1 MFGPT
6 LGRIL
11 SITVM
16 PVSGFVCMNSIA
28 WRGRSRYGIAVT
40 SMSEGVAAV
49 RERKL
54 FYGWYVVAVGFIANV
69 ASAFS
74 LASTLSVFLKPLT
87 AELGVSRGV
96 FSLLRS
102 GEGIIAASMAPLI
115 GTLTDRYGGRWMMA
129 LGAISVGVG
138 YVSLSYID
146 NFAQFLLL
154 RWSLV
159 TIGDAFMGYMVINIV
174 IAQWFYRRRGRAI
187 AFSGM
192 GIGFT
197 KVFMPIAA
205 ASLILWLGWRQT
217 WLIFGLVTIILVV
230 GPALL
235 FVRRSPEEMG
245 LNPDGE
251 PRLSEADEKREMSRA
266 GSYHFAA
273 AQDVVWTRSEAART
287 SAFWLLVVI
296 FGVSSIG
303 VTGLNLHVFPYVSDL
318 GHSPVVAATVMS
330 FIASTQ
336 LASPLVWGL
345 IAERM
350 DPRRATMCK
359 FIIQGTGLALA
370 ITTESIVFL
379 YAGFLLYGMGLG
391 GSMVL
396 SEIFWA
402 NYFGRLSLG
411 KVRGL
416 GLLLIHG
423 LAALGPP
430 FFGFLFDVTGGY
442 GLSFAMFVGALLA
455 SGLLSL
461 LLHPPVKLIR

>member
-1 MFGPT
+1 MT
-6 LGRIL
+6 MI
-11 SITVM
+11 SEAT
-16 PVSGFVCMNSIA
+16 
-28 WRGRSRYGIAVT
+28 AV
-40 SMSEGVAAV
+40 V
-49 RERKL
+49 RERRL
-54 FYGWYVVAVGFIANV
+54 FYGWYIVAVGFVANV

-74 LASTLSVFLKPLT
+74 LASTLSVFMKPLT

-115 GTLTDRYGGRWMMA
+115 GTLADRYGGRWMMA
-129 LGAISVGVG
+129 LGAISVGIG
-138 YVSLSYID
+138 YIALSHVES
-146 NFAQFLLL
+146 FAQFLLV

-159 TIGDAFMGYMVINIV
+159 TVGDAFMGYMVINIV
-174 IAQWFYRRRGRAI
+174 IAHWFYRRRGRAI

-197 KVFMPIAA
+197 KVFMPIGA
-205 ASLILWLGWRQT
+205 ASLIIWLGWRQT
-217 WLIFGLVTIILVV
+217 WLIFGVVTIVLVV

-245 LNPDGE
+245 LAPDGE
-251 PRLSEADEKREMSRA
+251 PLRAESGKRRGKLEDASSR
-266 GSYHFAA
+266 FAA
-273 AQDVVWTRSEAART
+273 TQEVLWSRSEAVRT
-287 SAFWLLVVI
+287 RAFWLLVVM

-303 VTGLNLHVFPYVSDL
+303 VTGLNLHVFAYVSDL

-330 FIASTQ
+330 VIASMQ

-345 IAERM
+345 VAERM
-350 DPRRATMCK
+350 DPRRAALCK

-370 ITTESIVFL
+370 ITTANIIFL
-379 YAGFLLYGMGLG
+379 YVGFFLYGIGLG

-416 GLLLIHG
+416 GLLLTQG

-430 FFGFLFDVTGGY
+430 FFGFLFDLTQGY
-442 GLSFAMFVGALLA
+442 GLSFAIFVGALLA
-455 SGLLSL
+455 SGLMSL
-461 LLHPPVKLIR
+461 MLRPPVKPSR

>member
-1 MFGPT
+1 MA
-6 LGRIL
+6 
-11 SITVM
+11 SI
-16 PVSGFVCMNSIA
+16 
-28 WRGRSRYGIAVT
+28 
-40 SMSEGVAAV
+40 SEGTAEV

-54 FYGWYVVAVGFIANV
+54 FYGWYIVAVGFVANV

-115 GTLTDRYGGRWMMA
+115 GTLVDRYGGRWMMA
-129 LGAISVGVG
+129 LGAISVGIG
-138 YVSLSYID
+138 YVALSYVET
-146 NFAQFLLL
+146 FSQFLLV
-154 RWSLV
+154 RWTLV
-159 TIGDAFMGYMVINIV
+159 TVGDAFMGYMVINIV
-174 IAQWFYRRRGRAI
+174 IARWFYRRRGRAI

-217 WLIFGLVTIILVV
+217 WLIFGLVTMALVV
-230 GPALL
+230 GPALWV
-235 FVRRSPEEMG
+235 VRRSPEEIG
-245 LNPDGE
+245 LNADGE
-251 PRLSEADEKREMSRA
+251 SRSSEAKEEQKTPDPSA
-266 GSYHFAA
+266 SYLAA
-273 AQDVVWTRSEAART
+273 AQDVLWTRSEAART
-287 SAFWLLVVI
+287 RAFWLLVVM

-303 VTGLNLHVFPYVSDL
+303 VTGLNLHVFAYVSDV

-330 FIASTQ
+330 VIASMQ
-336 LASPLVWGL
+336 LASPLAWGL
-345 IAERM
+345 VAERM
-350 DPRRATMCK
+350 DPRSAAMCK

-370 ITTESIVFL
+370 ITTPNIIFL
-379 YAGFLLYGMGLG
+379 YAGFLLYGIGLG

-396 SEIFWA
+396 AEILWA

-416 GLLLIHG
+416 GLLLTQG

-430 FFGFLFDVTGGY
+430 FFGFMFDVTQGY
-442 GLSFAMFVGALLA
+442 GLSFAIFVGALLA
-455 SGLLSL
+455 SGVLSL
-461 LLHPPVKLIR
+461 MLRPPVKPA